1 MVLCFANTW
10 VREEITSEQHPSQK
24 EMPTFPQE
32 EVELL
37 TQVFSVQSSVRMSCI
52 KA

>member
-1 MVLCFANTW
+1 MVLCFANTCA
-10 VREEITSEQHPSQK
+10 REEITSEQHPSQK

-37 TQVFSVQSSVRMSCI
+37 TQVFSVQLSVRMSCV